1 MLYFDPVAQEAA
13 DLKRLAA
20 SSLLPAQDAVAA
32 TETGIAG
39 TKPPL
44 AAEEAS
50 VAGVP
55 KQSDPRLVKAAQAM
69 QRSTMVAPIGG
80 SVEETVAQ
88 LEGKLKGKVF

>member
-55 KQSDPRLVKAAQAM
+55 KQSDPRLVKAA
-69 QRSTMVAPIGG
+69 GG

-88 LEGKLKGKVF
+88 LEGKLKGRSF